1 MEIKPT
7 YVSFEQAKL
16 LKEKGFN
23 VRLKKVYNVLGELW
37 DSHYQYMVNSNPDCG
52 AAFVAPEQW
61 VVVEW
66 ALLVHNI
73 DIEARPVRYAGDKST
88 SYYQP
93 YINGCIVNL
102 LCIS

>member
-23 VRLKKVYNVLGELW
+23 VRLKKVYNILGELW
-37 DSHYQYMVNSNPDCG
+37 DSHYQYMENSNPDCG
-52 AAFVAPEQW
+52 AVCVAPEQW

-66 ALLVHNI
+66 FRLKHGIWINIVCDYFGKKLV
-73 DIEARPVRYAGDKST
+73 
-88 SYYQP
+88 
-93 YINGCIVNL
+93 C
-102 LCIS
+102 